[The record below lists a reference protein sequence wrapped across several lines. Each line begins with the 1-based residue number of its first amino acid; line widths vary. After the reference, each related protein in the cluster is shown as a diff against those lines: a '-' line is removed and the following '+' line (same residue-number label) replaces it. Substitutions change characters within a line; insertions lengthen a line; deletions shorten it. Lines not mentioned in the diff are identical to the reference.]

1 MARNKFARTFRER
14 LYSSVMAIWRK
25 LCFPGNCS
33 LAELFELATSTLLSL
48 SLSLFLPSSRSS
60 YPLSF
65 SLASNRSLASTL
77 RTSNNHVKQPRL
89 SIRNNCTLSNANSCV
104 HRAPASVSRQCEGVQ
119 ERRRGASLLRRPPS
133 SLPS

>member
-1 MARNKFARTFRER
+1 MARNKFAYMFRKR
-14 LYSSVMAIWRK
+14 LYLSVMAIWRK
-25 LCFPGNCS
+25 LCFPGNCQ
-33 LAELFELATSTLLSL
+33 LAELFELATSTSL
-48 SLSLFLPSSRSS
+48 SLSLFLPFSRSS

-77 RTSNNHVKQPRL
+77 RASNNHVKQPRL